1 MPRHREVRRLP
12 WSATEMFDLV
22 ADVGRY
28 GEFLPWVKGMR
39 VGPARVQDDGTSIV
53 VADMVVGFRMIRESF
68 RSRVMLDR
76 PGHLHVDY
84 LDGPMKYLFNDWHF
98 RELDGGGCDVDFAV
112 DFQFRNRAFETLAGL
127 FFTEAFEK
135 MVAAFVTRAEVL
147 YGPRA

>member
-1 MPRHREVRRLP
+1 MPKHHEVRALP
-12 WSATEMFDLV
+12 WSAAQMFDLV

-39 VGPARVQDDGTSIV
+39 VGPVQAQGDGTQLL

-68 RSRVMLDR
+68 RSRVRLDR
-76 PGHLHVDY
+76 PGHLHVEY
-84 LDGPMKYLFNDWHF
+84 LDGPMKYLFNDWQF
-98 RELDGGGCDVDFAV
+98 RDRTDGGCDVDFSV
-112 DFQFRNRAFETLAGL
+112 DFQFRNRAFEALAGL

-135 MVAAFVTRAEVL
+135 MVAAFVARAEAL